1 MARKRYAPAGGWR
14 ITMEPAGIRL
24 RKIRLEKGISL
35 EEVHKKTKIHLNVL
49 RAIEEDSLINFNP
62 VYIRG
67 FLKIYCQFLGLNPR
81 DYVTDYREP
90 SYTVKPSGGKEKRSF
105 SISNQKSSGFSFFK
119 RVRLEKNKIL
129 LIAAVIIFVF
139 LLFNL
144 GRLISSRR
152 FSARQRP
159 RVAVLKT
166 VKAEKTGES
175 SAKEQKKAGVN
186 QIRSENSLKADAYPI
201 VRLGIRAKENCWIQL
216 KTDGRVIF
224 EGTLMK
230 GRSESWHAKNKI
242 ELTVGNAGAIELE
255 VNGKPIPSLGKRGQK
270 IKGITI
276 SKEGLSTGR

>member
-1 MARKRYAPAGGWR
+1 
-14 ITMEPAGIRL
+14 MEPAGIRL
-24 RKIRLEKGISL
+24 KKIRLEKGVSL

-81 DYVTDYREP
+81 DYVADYKEP
-90 SYTVKPSGGKEKRSF
+90 SYTVKLAGGFGYGFGQRRPNHGLVANQKPSGISF
-105 SISNQKSSGFSFFK
+105 LK

-129 LIAAVIIFVF
+129 WAAAVIIFVF

-144 GRLISSRR
+144 GKFISSRR

-159 RVAVLKT
+159 RVAVVKT
-166 VKAEKTGES
+166 VKAEKISES
-175 SAKEQKKAGVN
+175 SAKAKSKAEVN
-186 QIRSENSLKADAYPI
+186 TIRSENSLKADAYPI
-201 VRLGIRAKENCWIQL
+201 VRLGIRARENCWIQL
-216 KTDGRVIF
+216 KADGRVIF
-224 EGTLMK
+224 EGILMK

-270 IKGITI
+270 IKGIII
-276 SKEGLSTGR
+276 SKEGLSISR

>member
-1 MARKRYAPAGGWR
+1 MAKKRHAPAGGWG

-24 RKIRLEKGISL
+24 KKIRLEKGVSL

-81 DYVTDYREP
+81 DYVADYKEP
-90 SYTVKPSGGKEKRSF
+90 SYTVKLAGGKEKRSF
-105 SISNQKSSGFSFFK
+105 SLSNQKSSGISFLK

-129 LIAAVIIFVF
+129 WAAAVIIFVF

-144 GRLISSRR
+144 GKFISSRR

-159 RVAVLKT
+159 RVAVVKT
-166 VKAEKTGES
+166 VKAEKISES
-175 SAKEQKKAGVN
+175 SAKAKSKAEVN
-186 QIRSENSLKADAYPI
+186 TIRSENSLKADAYPI
-201 VRLGIRAKENCWIQL
+201 VRLGIRARENCWIQL
-216 KTDGRVIF
+216 KADGRVIF
-224 EGTLMK
+224 EGILMK

-242 ELTVGNAGAIELE
+242 ELTVGNAGAVELE

-270 IKGITI
+270 IKGIII
-276 SKEGLSTGR
+276 SKEGLSISR